1 MERILTVATA
11 AAALLFS
18 LGLAA
23 LVEEL
28 IFGGLFR
35 CFFAPRTAHPQ
46 KQTKLG
52 QDQGQG
58 EL

>member
-1 MERILTVATA
+1 MERMVTVMTA

-18 LGLAA
+18 LGLAT

-46 KQTKLG
+46 KHTKLG
-52 QDQGQG
+52 QGQG
-58 EL
+58 GL

>member
-1 MERILTVATA
+1 MARMLTAMTA

-18 LGLAA
+18 LGLAT
-23 LVEEL
+23 LLEEL

-35 CFFAPRTAHPQ
+35 CFFAPRTAHPR

-52 QDQGQG
+52 QGPG

>member
-1 MERILTVATA
+1 MERMLTVVLA

-18 LGLAA
+18 LGLATLA
-23 LVEEL
+23 EEL

-35 CFFAPRTAHPQ
+35 CFFASRTAQGRKPAE
-46 KQTKLG
+46 LG
-52 QDQGQG
+52 QGRG

>member
-1 MERILTVATA
+1 MERILTVAAA

-52 QDQGQG
+52 QGQG

>member
-1 MERILTVATA
+1 MEFLTVMTA

-18 LGLAA
+18 LGLAM
-23 LVEEL
+23 LVEEF

-46 KQTKLG
+46 ESAKLG
-52 QDQGQG
+52 QGKG
-58 EL
+58 EIR